1 MGSSE
6 NQGFLECNSQLSS
19 HLRELNPI
27 SKEAVEVQWKCPVH
41 KPEKQAF
48 LEYNFQLVPIIRE
61 LEAISTVGVE
71 AQWICTALNC
81 EKKSFSQMQLSTSLY
96 HMGVRTYI
104 KSMCGDTMERR
115 CT

>member
-41 KPEKQAF
+41 KPT
-48 LEYNFQLVPIIRE
+48 LIPISSSHPTLIP
-61 LEAISTVGVE
+61 
-71 AQWICTALNC
+71 TATPIPNP
-81 EKKSFSQMQLSTSLY
+81 SSRSRS
-96 HMGVRTYI
+96 R
-104 KSMCGDTMERR
+104 
-115 CT
+115 